1 MTLELSNKSLNIIKM
16 RKIGYICA
24 TLNNYGSLLQS
35 YALQEKV
42 KEDGLEPEII
52 RYKEPYWRILLR
64 MRDVELFK
72 VTLKKI
78 LLSKVIGFKHA
89 GLKSNLAK
97 RAKAFE
103 QFRKDY
109 IVRPVVCKTRAQ
121 LTIQAKEYPLVLL
134 GSDQLWHPMN
144 LLKDFFTLS
153 FVPDEVKKV
162 AYAASFGVS
171 DIVENKRSAYKTF
184 LNRFDYISCR
194 EKSGAQIVRDL
205 TGKVAP
211 VVCDPSLLMTAED
224 WTPMLSDSVKP
235 EEKYI
240 FCYFLGNNPQQRE
253 FVKMLKTMLNC
264 QIVALPHIVEYVDS
278 DEGYADLLPYNVGP
292 AEFMYLIKNAEFVC
306 TDSFHASVF
315 SLQFH
320 KQFLVFDRFEN
331 GKGHSTTS
339 RIDTLLG
346 VVNHPERLIRNT
358 SEGINHI
365 SEIQEIDY
373 SKVDELLAEFRKE
386 SSEYLKTILSTIE

>member
-1 MTLELSNKSLNIIKM
+1 MK
-16 RKIGYICA
+16 KIGFVSA
-24 TLNNYGSLLQS
+24 TINNYGSLLQT

-42 KEDGLEPEII
+42 KENGLEPEIV
-52 RYKEPYWRILLR
+52 RYKEPYWRILFR
-64 MRDVELFK
+64 MRDTELFK

-109 IVRPVVCKTRAQ
+109 IARPVVCKTRAQ

-171 DIVENKRSAYKTF
+171 DIVENKRSAYKSY

-194 EKSGAQIVRDL
+194 EKSGARIVREL
-205 TGKVAP
+205 TGRIAP

-224 WTPMLSDSVKP
+224 WAPMISDKVKP
-235 EEKYI
+235 EGKYI
-240 FCYFLGNNPQQRE
+240 FCYFLGNNPQQRD
-253 FVKMLKTMLNC
+253 FVKKLKAELNC
-264 QIVALPHIVEYVDS
+264 KIVALPHIVEYVDS
-278 DEGYADLLPYNVGP
+278 DEEYADLLLYNVGP
-292 AEFMYLIKNAEFVC
+292 SEFLYLIKNAEFVC

-331 GKGHSTTS
+331 GNGNSTTS
-339 RIDTLLG
+339 RIETLLG
-346 VVNHPERLIRNT
+346 VVKHPERLIRNT
-358 SEGINHI
+358 DEAFRHI
-365 SEIQEIDY
+365 KDIKEMDY
-373 SKVDELLAEFRKE
+373 SNADKLLGEFRKE
-386 SSEYLKTILSTIE
+386 SSYYLKTILSSIEPHE

>member
-1 MTLELSNKSLNIIKM
+1 
-16 RKIGYICA
+16 
-24 TLNNYGSLLQS
+24 
-35 YALQEKV
+35 
-42 KEDGLEPEII
+42 
-52 RYKEPYWRILLR
+52 
-64 MRDVELFK
+64 MRDLELFK

-78 LLSKVIGFKHA
+78 LLSKVIGFKHT
-89 GLKSNLAK
+89 GLKVNLAK

-103 QFRKDY
+103 QFRKNNL
-109 IVRPVVCKTRAQ
+109 VCPVVCKKRKQ
-121 LTIQAKEYPLVLL
+121 LTNQAQKYPLVLL

-144 LLKDFFTLS
+144 LKKDFFTLS
-153 FVPDEVKKV
+153 FVPDNVKKV
-162 AYAASFGVS
+162 TYAASFGVS
-171 DIVENKRSAYKTF
+171 DIEKNKRSAYKTF

-224 WTPMLSDSVKP
+224 WTPMLSDRVKP
-235 EEKYI
+235 EGKYI
-240 FCYFLGNNPQQRE
+240 FCYFLGNNPQQRG
-253 FVKMLKTMLNC
+253 FVKMLKAKLNC

-346 VVNHPERLIRNT
+346 VVKHPERLIRNT
-358 SEGINHI
+358 SDGINHI

>member
-1 MTLELSNKSLNIIKM
+1 M

-42 KEDGLEPEII
+42 KENGLEPEII

-64 MRDVELFK
+64 MRDPELFK

-78 LLSKVIGFKHA
+78 LLSTVVGFKHT
-89 GLKSNLAK
+89 GLKSNLIE

-103 QFRKDY
+103 QFRK
-109 IVRPVVCKTRAQ
+109 INLACPVVCRKRTQ
-121 LTIQAKEYPLVLL
+121 LTNQAKKYPLVLL

-144 LLKDFFTLS
+144 LKKDFFTLS
-153 FVPDEVKKV
+153 FVPDYVKKI

-171 DIVENKRSAYKTF
+171 EIDKNQRSVYKTY

-194 EKSGAQIVRDL
+194 EKSGARIVRDL
-205 TGKVAP
+205 TDKIAP

-224 WTPMLSDSVKP
+224 WTPMLSDNVKP
-235 EEKYI
+235 EGKYI
-240 FCYFLGNNPQQRE
+240 FCYFLGNNSQQRE
-253 FVKMLKTMLNC
+253 YVKALKAKLRC

-339 RIDTLLG
+339 RIDTLLE
-346 VVNHPERLIRNT
+346 VVNHPERLIKNT
-358 SEGINHI
+358 SEGIKHI

-373 SKVDELLAEFRKE
+373 SKVDELLEEFRKE